1 MHSQRRKAAGAFHAD
16 LLGQVVPDVVCH
28 VQRELGRVLAPAQ
41 RFHLLRK
48 FQDHV
53 VLQIHDLAVAGQQ
66 LHPLDVGVGEGEGV
80 VFPVFKGTFVFVSLM
95 VLGLGM
101 LYAGLCALS
110 AKLKKPALIALFL
123 FSFVCSLGMGYL
135 STRDFAQAS
144 MNWIAQGVNVV
155 GQGAMLAGVL
165 LLHRGGLAAL
175 VLQKEEKR

>member
-1 MHSQRRKAAGAFHAD
+1 
-16 LLGQVVPDVVCH
+16 
-28 VQRELGRVLAPAQ
+28 
-41 RFHLLRK
+41 
-48 FQDHV
+48 
-53 VLQIHDLAVAGQQ
+53 
-66 LHPLDVGVGEGEGV
+66 
-80 VFPVFKGTFVFVSLM
+80 M